1 MVEYPSERFDQESVT
16 LKFRSI
22 IIEDEKLARER
33 LKLLLQK
40 HEDVIETI
48 DEAANGLEGLDK
60 IKKHKPDLIFL
71 DIQMPGLTGFE
82 MLQQLEDI
90 PLVIFTTA
98 YDEYAL
104 QAFETN
110 TIDYLLKPIAPE
122 RLEKAISK
130 LQQMGNNKP
139 LLNEQMLDFISKM
152 SQPKVSF
159 IKVKTGSITKLIKL
173 DKIYYFQAE
182 DKYTFLHTYDRKYI
196 LSESLN
202 DLEKTLTNQFKRI
215 RRSCIINVD
224 FIKKIV
230 SLSNNKS
237 VVVLQDEQNTELP
250 ISRRMRSFLD

>member
-1 MVEYPSERFDQESVT
+1 MK
-16 LKFRSI
+16 LKTI
-22 IIEDEKLARER
+22 IIEDENLARER

-40 HEDVIETI
+40 HEDIIEI
-48 DEAANGLEGLDK
+48 IAEAANGQEGLEM
-60 IKKHKPDLIFL
+60 ITEYKPDLIFL

-82 MLQQLEDI
+82 MLQQLDEI

-122 RLEKAISK
+122 RLEKAIHK
-130 LQQMGNNKP
+130 LQQMGSNQSQ
-139 LLNEQMLDFISKM
+139 LNEQMLDFIAKI
-152 SQPKVSF
+152 SQPKASF
-159 IKVKTGSITKLIKL
+159 IKVKTGTITKLIKL
-173 DKIYYFQAE
+173 EKIYYFQAE
-182 DKYTFLHTYDRKYI
+182 DKYTFLHTYDKKYI

-202 DLEKTLTNQFKRI
+202 ELEKTLSSQFKRI
-215 RRSCIINVD
+215 HRAYVINLD

-230 SLSNNKS
+230 NLSQNKS
-237 VVVLQDEQNTELP
+237 VVVLQDEQKTELP